1 MKPFGHKMYSVL
13 KQLVDSNGCIDD
25 EAARLIAQDIFD
37 IDDALAESAKVY
49 KINPICLSPSFCNCL
64 KIDSLEI
71 KVDRYAVRDEFS
83 FYSVK
88 FGYAPDFNIIVYS
101 DKIDIGKTR

>member
-25 EAARLIAQDIFD
+25 DSARLIAQDIFD
-37 IDDALAESAKVY
+37 IDGALAKSAKVY
-49 KINPICLSPSFCNCL
+49 KVNQNCDCLF
-64 KIDSLEI
+64 IGSLEI
-71 KVDRYAVRDEFS
+71 KVDRYAVRDELS

>member
-1 MKPFGHKMYSVL
+1 MKPDGHKMYSVL

-49 KINPICLSPSFCNCL
+49 KINPISNCL
-64 KIDSLEI
+64 KIDSLKI
-71 KVDRYAVRDEFS
+71 KVDRYAVRDEFYS
-83 FYSVK
+83 YSVRI
-88 FGYAPDFNIIVYS
+88 GYSPDFNIIVYS

>member
-37 IDDALAESAKVY
+37 IDDALAKSAKVY
-49 KINPICLSPSFCNCL
+49 KINPISNRL
-64 KIDSLEI
+64 KTDSLEI
-71 KVDRYAVRDEFS
+71 KVDRYAVRDEYL

-101 DKIDIGKTR
+101 DKIDIGKMSEEL